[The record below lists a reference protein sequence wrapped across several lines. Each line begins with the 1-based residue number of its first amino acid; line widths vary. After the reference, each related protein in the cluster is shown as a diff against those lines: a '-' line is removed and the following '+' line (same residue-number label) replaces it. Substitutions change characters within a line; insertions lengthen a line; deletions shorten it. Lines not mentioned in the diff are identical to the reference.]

1 MHGISEPVVLY
12 ERISLRRPGYSA
24 ALVTLNRP
32 DKYNC
37 FNTEMVSRLS
47 QIFADIADQADTT
60 LVAVIFTGKG
70 SSFCAGADLKDPP
83 DPVKQSSDLPCCLN
97 DNPVYQM
104 GRVAIPIIGAVQG
117 YVGFCVCVVVCVV
130 LVDVDLY
137 C

>member
-47 QIFADIADQADTT
+47 QIFADIADEADTT
-60 LVAVIFTGKG
+60 LIAVIFTGKG
-70 SSFCAGADLKDPP
+70 TSFCAGADLKDPP
-83 DPVKQSSDLPCCLN
+83 DPIKQSSDLPCCLN

-117 YVGFCVCVVVCVV
+117 YVGFLMYIVETTCI
-130 LVDVDLY
+130 LTIFIIF
-137 C
+137 